1 MGLPYQETRRTTMPV
16 LWNWA
21 RRRLRVSCSLI
32 QAAHEKPLRRQVQKR
47 AFGAQTDAEKE
58 GIVYNACISACEKAG
73 QWQHALALF
82 QEMEGCRIPRT
93 SITYNATI
101 SACEKGH
108 EWERALRF
116 VAEMEIFDVERCA
129 ITYNACIAAC
139 DEAGQWQHALLL
151 LGDMSRNQGVARPS
165 PLSQVRF
172 QRSGFAVAI
181 CAQLHVRN
189 ACGEG
194 RLEQQHLECRYQCLR
209 EERSVVSC
217 PSKVWPEFLLV
228 VSHWPVQRS

>member
-1 MGLPYQETRRTTMPV
+1 MPKLGRLGTMLARSHEDKTRRTTMPV

-151 LGDMSRNQGVARPS
+151 LGDMSRNQAWLLTKLTAGSCAPVSTFPS
-165 PLSQVRF
+165 AAHVGDVL
-172 QRSGFAVAI
+172 AVPKGCFVKRIRKKRA
-181 CAQLHVRN
+181 V
-189 ACGEG
+189 
-194 RLEQQHLECRYQCLR
+194 
-209 EERSVVSC
+209 
-217 PSKVWPEFLLV
+217 
-228 VSHWPVQRS
+228 